1 LTLALTGKLPG
12 VDVKLDHMNIGAGEK
27 AIVALRAGT
36 GAKPGVLSLRVEQ
49 TNQVIPIQVKI
60 E

>member
-1 LTLALTGKLPG
+1 
-12 VDVKLDHMNIGAGEK
+12 MNIGAGEK
-27 AIVALRAGT
+27 GILTLRAGKD
-36 GAKPGVLSLRVEQ
+36 AKPGVLSLRVEQ